1 MRISTNF
8 QPDVL
13 AGIEQSQAALQTA
26 LQQVSTLQRVNKP
39 SDDPAA
45 SALVLQSIAASNNID
60 QYTKNANTAL
70 SQTEAADSAISS
82 IVTLLTRAV
91 TLGTQAATGTGTAA
105 SRQSLV
111 TQVQGILG
119 SVVSDANT
127 TYQGV
132 AVFAGTA
139 ATSTAFVA
147 DPTSSTG
154 YTYQGDTNLNKVQVG
169 DGLQVQVTASG
180 ADLFT
185 NSSASVL
192 GSLNALATALQSNS
206 TTAIATATAS
216 ITNALNYLS
225 GQHSTFGN
233 AINQLNAQESFLSQE
248 KITLSVQANQLIGVD
263 EATAAEN
270 LVQAQSHNSAVL
282 AAAAKVLPT
291 TLLDYLK

>member
-1 MRISTNF
+1 MRVSTNF

-13 AGIEQSQAALQTA
+13 AGIEQSQAALATA

-45 SALVLQSIAASNNID
+45 SALVLQAVAASNNVD

-70 SQTEAADSAISS
+70 SQTQTADSAISS
-82 IVTLLTRAV
+82 IVSLLTRAV
-91 TLGTQAATGTGTAA
+91 ALGTQAANGTNTAA
-105 SRQSLV
+105 NRQSIA
-111 TQVQGILG
+111 TEVQGILA
-119 SVVSDANT
+119 SVVSAANT

-139 ATSTAFVA
+139 ATATAFVA
-147 DPTSSTG
+147 DPNSGTG
-154 YTYQGDTNLNKVQVG
+154 YTYQGDTGVNQVQVG
-169 DGLQVQVTASG
+169 DNLQVQVSASG

-185 NSSASVL
+185 NASANVL
-192 GSLNALATALQSNS
+192 GSLSTLAGALQSNS
-206 TTAIATATAS
+206 TTTIATASAS
-216 ITNALNYLS
+216 ITKALNYLS
-225 GQHSTFGN
+225 ARHSTFGN

-248 KITLSVQANQLIGVD
+248 KVTLSDQANHLVGVD